1 MKHWAHLA
9 VIWSILAFAGCATK
23 PIEAMHR
30 TAVHLQFSDGSCSGT
45 VVGKQTILT
54 AEHCLDGGGNV
65 TVDGVKVKIY
75 NVERDGSD
83 HVLLLT
89 DHLFPQ
95 AASVAAEPPQ
105 GASVY
110 VLGNPGELVNI
121 YRQGYIAGYKDF
133 KGQHVT
139 LYDLNGFYG
148 DSGAGIF
155 DSDGRLVGV
164 ISVLYQQVGDGYM
177 KVMGSFGLAF
187 TPEQWREALSWD
199 ETLAELMK
207 HERQQKAQKLD

>member
-9 VIWSILAFAGCATK
+9 VIWSLLAFAGCATK
-23 PIEAMHR
+23 PIETMHR

-54 AEHCLDGGGNV
+54 AEHCLDGGGDV
-65 TVDGVKVKIY
+65 LVDGVKVKIY
-75 NVERDGSD
+75 NVERDGKD
-83 HVLLLT
+83 HALLLT

-95 AASVAAEPPQ
+95 AAVVAAEPPQ
-105 GASVY
+105 GTSVY
-110 VLGNPGELVNI
+110 VLGNPGDLVNI
-121 YRQGYIAGYKDF
+121 YRQGYIAGYKDVH
-133 KGQHVT
+133 GLHVT

-155 DSDGRLVGV
+155 DSEGRLVGV
-164 ISVLYQQVGDGYM
+164 ISVLYQQVSDGYM

-187 TPEQWREALSWD
+187 TPEQWNEALSWD
-199 ETLAELMK
+199 ETLAALME
-207 HERQQKAQKLD
+207 HERQQKATNN